1 MSDQFNSAKVVIWR
15 LTDPWEAAHS
25 KHSKGRIRDLAN

>member
-1 MSDQFNSAKVVIWR
+1 MSVQFNPAKVVIWC

-25 KHSKGRIRDLAN
+25 KHSKGRIRDLGN